1 LALLFFEEFPV
12 AEDLGG
18 GFSLDVAEDV
28 GVAADHF
35 VVDFADDVVDGE
47 AALFGGDLSVEEDL
61 EEEVAKFL
69 GEFGVVAGVEG
80 VEDFVGF
87 FDQVGAQGGM
97 GLLAVPGAA
106 AGSAE
111 AGHDGGEFG
120 EGGAGILGWGGFFC
134 AAGFGSGF
142 LAEGRELFC
151 RHAGFFFLR
160 DSLYGGRV
168 GFASGVNVESRKWKR
183 ERRKALPQR
192 TRRAQ
197 RRGKN

>member
-1 LALLFFEEFPV
+1 MGLPAGSRRYFRLAFLFFQEFPV

-35 VVDFADDVVDGE
+35 VVDFPDDVVDGE

-111 AGHDGGEFG
+111 AGHDGG
-120 EGGAGILGWGGFFC
+120 
-134 AAGFGSGF
+134 
-142 LAEGRELFC
+142 
-151 RHAGFFFLR
+151 
-160 DSLYGGRV
+160 
-168 GFASGVNVESRKWKR
+168 
-183 ERRKALPQR
+183 
-192 TRRAQ
+192 
-197 RRGKN
+197 